1 MSKKEIK
8 FGNEAMSSIAKGVEI
23 LAKTVG
29 STLGPG
35 GRNVIFENYGWPLVT
50 KDGVTVARQ
59 IELEDKWENIGAQM
73 VKQVANKTCKDA
85 GDGTTTATV
94 LANAI
99 LSEGIKAI
107 SFGKYNPIDIQRGI
121 NKAVECAIDYIEKN
135 IRKDISDNNQIREI
149 SRVSANWDTELGD
162 IVADAIINVGI
173 DGHVEIDEKH
183 EYESK
188 LTIIDGIN
196 FDRGYRSIHF
206 VNDEVRQICVMEN
219 PYVLLASGKMKDT
232 KGFIEIMKQIKK
244 VDGNL
249 FIVADDYDPFFLEF
263 LVTNKVRAGVKVC
276 CIKAPHYKDMREG
289 TMNDMAILLN
299 TTYYDPN
306 VSDIDLEDMDI
317 SYLGR
322 CDRIVCNQLK
332 TSFMGFSS
340 ADSKIVDMRIKEL
353 KEMANLED
361 VSEVIRGNALLR
373 IKQIQGKAAH
383 ITIGANSEIEFNE
396 KKDRVDDALH
406 ATRAAI
412 REGIVP
418 GGGYSYIKAS
428 HCPSLVKMSK
438 NIDADGIGANIIITA
453 LMVPFNKLLIN
464 AGLERDYTT
473 IANKIWKHTWHG
485 FNIKTKKFEHLLKSG
500 VIDPWTVTKSALRNA
515 ASVAGLMLSSQ
526 AIVADKEEELEKVY
540 VNQQIPQLF

>member
-1 MSKKEIK
+1 MKKEIR
-8 FGNEAMSSIAKGVEI
+8 FGSEVMQAISNGVEI

-35 GRNVIFENYGWPLVT
+35 GRNVIFDNWGWPLVT

-85 GDGTTTATV
+85 GDGTTTATI

-99 LSEGIKAI
+99 LKEGIKAI
-107 SFGKYNPIDIQRGI
+107 SFGKFNPIDVQRGI
-121 NKAVECAIDYIEKN
+121 NKAVDNVINYIEKH
-135 IRKDISDNNQIREI
+135 IRQDIMNDKRIREI
-149 SRVSANWDTELGD
+149 SRVSANWDSELGD

-173 DGHVEIDEKH
+173 DGHVDVEDKH

-188 LTIIDGIN
+188 LTIVDGIN

-206 VNDEVRQICVMEN
+206 VNDEVRQVCTMEN
-219 PYVLLASGKMKDT
+219 PYVLLASGKMNDT
-232 KGFIEIMKQIKK
+232 KGMLELLKQVKK
-244 VDGNL
+244 ADANL
-249 FIVADDYDPFFLEF
+249 FIVADDFDPFFLEF

-299 TTYYDPN
+299 TTYFDPN
-306 VSDIDLEDMDI
+306 VSNIDLEDMPLE
-317 SYLGR
+317 YLGK

-340 ADSKIVDMRIKEL
+340 ANSQNVDLRIKEL
-353 KEMANLED
+353 QELVNTKD
-361 VSEVIRGNALLR
+361 VSEVVAGNAKLR

-406 ATRAAI
+406 AVKAAI

-418 GGGYSYIKAS
+418 GGGYSYLKAIK
-428 HCPSLVKMSK
+428 CPALKKQAKSM
-438 NIDADGIGANIIITA
+438 DADGIGAAIIQKA
-453 LMVPFNKLLIN
+453 LSVPFAKLLSN
-464 AGLERDYTT
+464 AGLEQEFSS
-473 IANKIWKHTWHG
+473 IAKKIWLKTNYG
-485 FNIKTKKFEHLLKSG
+485 FNIKTKKFENLLNNG

-515 ASVAGLMLSSQ
+515 ASVAGLMLTSE
-526 AIVADKEEELEKVY
+526 AIVAEKEDEKEKIV
-540 VNQQIPQLF
+540 VNQQIPNLF

>member
-1 MSKKEIK
+1 MKKEIK
-8 FGNEAMSSIAKGVEI
+8 FGNDAMGSIAKGVEI

-99 LSEGIKAI
+99 LEEGIKAI

-121 NKAVECAIDYIEKN
+121 NKAVENVIDYIEKN
-135 IRKDISDNNQIREI
+135 IRKDISDDNQIREI
-149 SRVSANWDTELGD
+149 SRVSANWDNELGD
-162 IVADAIINVGI
+162 IVADAIISVGI
-173 DGHVEIDEKH
+173 DGHVEIDDKH

-206 VNDEVRQICVMEN
+206 VNDEVRQTCVMEN

-232 KGFIEIMKQIKK
+232 KGMLEILKQVKK
-244 VDGNL
+244 ADANL

-306 VSDIDLEDMDI
+306 ISDIDLEDMDL
-317 SYLGR
+317 SYLGQ
-322 CDRIVCNQLK
+322 CDMIVCNQMK
-332 TSFMGFSS
+332 TSFMGFSK
-340 ADSKIVDMRIKEL
+340 ADPLNVDLRIKEL
-353 KEMANLED
+353 KEMSNMDEI
-361 VSEVIRGNALLR
+361 SEVIRGNALLR
-373 IKQIQGKAAH
+373 IKQMQGKAAH

-418 GGGYSYIKAS
+418 GGGYSYLKAS
-428 HCPSLVKMSK
+428 RCSAITKQSK
-438 NIDADGIGANIIITA
+438 LMDADGIGANIIIKA
-453 LMVPFNKLLIN
+453 LMEPFIKLLSN
-464 AGLERDYTT
+464 AGLEREYNT
-473 IANKIWKHTWHG
+473 IANKIWKQSLHG
-485 FNIKTKKFEHLLKSG
+485 FNIKTKKFENLFESG

-526 AIVADKEEELEKVY
+526 AIVADKEEEKEKVY
-540 VNQQIPQLF
+540 VNQQIPNLF

>member
-1 MSKKEIK
+1 MKKEIK
-8 FGNEAMSSIAKGVEI
+8 FGNEVMRSIAKGVET

-85 GDGTTTATV
+85 GDGTTTATI

-99 LSEGIKAI
+99 LEEGIKAI
-107 SFGKYNPIDIQRGI
+107 SFGKFNPIDIQRGI
-121 NKAVECAIDYIEKN
+121 NKAVEHVVNFIEKN
-135 IRKDISDNNQIREI
+135 IRQDIDSDNRIREI
-149 SRVSANWDTELGD
+149 SRVSANWDKELGD
-162 IVADAIINVGI
+162 IVANAIINVGI
-173 DGHVEIDEKH
+173 DGHIDIDEKH

-206 VNDEVRQICVMEN
+206 INDEVRQTCVMDN
-219 PYVLLASGKMKDT
+219 PYVLLASGKMSDI
-232 KGFIEIMKQIKK
+232 KGMMQILKQIKK
-244 VDGNL
+244 QDANL
-249 FIVADDYDPFFLEF
+249 FIVADDFDPFFLEF

-306 VSDIDLEDMDI
+306 VSSIDLEDM
-317 SYLGR
+317 SLEYLGR

-340 ADSKIVDMRIKEL
+340 ANSQSIEIRIKEL
-353 KEMANLED
+353 QEMASQKD
-361 VSEVIRGNALLR
+361 ISEVIRGAAQLR

-412 REGIVP
+412 KEGIVP
-418 GGGYSYIKAS
+418 GGGYSYLKATR
-428 HCPSLVKMSK
+428 CKELLNQAKSL
-438 NIDADGIGANIIITA
+438 DADGIGANIILKA
-453 LMVPFNKLLIN
+453 LTEPFVKLLQN
-464 AGLERDYTT
+464 AGLEKEYN
-473 IANKIWKHTWHG
+473 IISSKILRNTNCG
-485 FNIKTKKFEHLLKSG
+485 FNLKSKKFENLLENG
-500 VIDPWTVTKSALRNA
+500 VVDPWTVTKSALRNA
-515 ASVAGLMLSSQ
+515 ASVAGLMISSE
-526 AIVADKEEELEKVY
+526 AIVADKEETQEKVY

>member
-1 MSKKEIK
+1 MKKEIK
-8 FGNEAMSSIAKGVEI
+8 FGNEVMRSIAKGVET

-35 GRNVIFENYGWPLVT
+35 GRNVIFENFGWPLVT

-85 GDGTTTATV
+85 GDGTTTATI

-99 LSEGIKAI
+99 LEEGIKAI
-107 SFGKYNPIDIQRGI
+107 SFGKFNPIDIQRGI
-121 NKAVECAIDYIEKN
+121 NKAVEHAIDFIEKN
-135 IRKDISDNNQIREI
+135 IRQDIDSDNRIREI
-149 SRVSANWDTELGD
+149 SRVSANWDKELGD
-162 IVADAIINVGI
+162 IVANAIINVGI
-173 DGHVEIDEKH
+173 DGHIDIDEKH

-206 VNDEVRQICVMEN
+206 INDEVRQTCVMDN
-219 PYVLLASGKMKDT
+219 PYVLLASGKMSDI
-232 KGFIEIMKQIKK
+232 KGMMQILKQVKK
-244 VDGNL
+244 QDANL
-249 FIVADDYDPFFLEF
+249 FIVADDFDPFFLEF

-306 VSDIDLEDMDI
+306 VSSIDLEDMSLD
-317 SYLGR
+317 YLGK

-340 ADSKIVDMRIKEL
+340 ANSQSVEIRIKEL
-353 KEMANLED
+353 QELASQKD
-361 VSEVIRGNALLR
+361 ISDVIRGAAQLR

-412 REGIVP
+412 KEGIVP
-418 GGGYSYIKAS
+418 GGGYSYLKATR
-428 HCPSLVKMSK
+428 CKELLNQAKSL
-438 NIDADGIGANIIITA
+438 DADGIGANIILKA
-453 LMVPFNKLLIN
+453 LTEPFVKLLQN
-464 AGLERDYTT
+464 AGLEKEYN
-473 IANKIWKHTWHG
+473 IISSKILRNTNCG
-485 FNIKTKKFEHLLKSG
+485 FNLKTKKFENLLENG
-500 VIDPWTVTKSALRNA
+500 VVDPWTVTKSALRNA
-515 ASVAGLMLSSQ
+515 ASVAGLMISSE
-526 AIVADKEEELEKVY
+526 AIVADKEETQEKIY

>member
-1 MSKKEIK
+1 MKKEIK
-8 FGNEAMSSIAKGVEI
+8 FGNEVMRSIAKGVET

-85 GDGTTTATV
+85 GDGTTTATI

-99 LSEGIKAI
+99 LEEGIKAI
-107 SFGKYNPIDIQRGI
+107 SFGKFNPIDIQRGI
-121 NKAVECAIDYIEKN
+121 NKAVEHVVNFIEKN
-135 IRKDISDNNQIREI
+135 IRQDIDSDNRIREI
-149 SRVSANWDTELGD
+149 SRVSANWDKELGD
-162 IVADAIINVGI
+162 IVANAIINVGI
-173 DGHVEIDEKH
+173 DGHIDIDEKH

-206 VNDEVRQICVMEN
+206 INDEVRQTCVMDN
-219 PYVLLASGKMKDT
+219 PYVLLASGKMSDI
-232 KGFIEIMKQIKK
+232 KGMMEILKQIKK
-244 VDGNL
+244 QDANL
-249 FIVADDYDPFFLEF
+249 FIVADDFDPFFLEF

-306 VSDIDLEDMDI
+306 VSSIDLEDMSLD
-317 SYLGR
+317 YLGK

-340 ADSKIVDMRIKEL
+340 ANSQSIEIRIKEL
-353 KEMANLED
+353 QELASQKD
-361 VSEVIRGNALLR
+361 ISDVIRGAAQLR

-412 REGIVP
+412 KEGIVP
-418 GGGYSYIKAS
+418 GGGYSYLKATR
-428 HCPSLVKMSK
+428 CKELLNQAKSL
-438 NIDADGIGANIIITA
+438 DADGIGANIILKA
-453 LMVPFNKLLIN
+453 LTEPFVKLLQN
-464 AGLERDYTT
+464 AGLEKEYN
-473 IANKIWKHTWHG
+473 IISSKILRNTNCG
-485 FNIKTKKFEHLLKSG
+485 FNLKSKKFENLLENG
-500 VIDPWTVTKSALRNA
+500 VVDPWTVTKSALRNA
-515 ASVAGLMLSSQ
+515 ASVAGLMISSE
-526 AIVADKEEELEKVY
+526 AIVADKEETQEKVY

>member
-1 MSKKEIK
+1 MKKEIK
-8 FGNEAMSSIAKGVEI
+8 FGNEVMRSIAKGVET

-35 GRNVIFENYGWPLVT
+35 GRNVIFENFGWPLVT

-85 GDGTTTATV
+85 GDGTTTATI

-99 LSEGIKAI
+99 LEEGIKAI
-107 SFGKYNPIDIQRGI
+107 SFGKFNPIDIQRGI
-121 NKAVECAIDYIEKN
+121 NKAVEHAIDFIEKN
-135 IRKDISDNNQIREI
+135 IRQDIDSDNRIREI
-149 SRVSANWDTELGD
+149 SRVSANWDKELGD
-162 IVADAIINVGI
+162 IVANAIINVGI
-173 DGHVEIDEKH
+173 DGHIDIDEKH

-206 VNDEVRQICVMEN
+206 INDEVRQTCVMDN
-219 PYVLLASGKMKDT
+219 PYVLLASGKMSDI
-232 KGFIEIMKQIKK
+232 KGMMQILKQIKK
-244 VDGNL
+244 QDANL
-249 FIVADDYDPFFLEF
+249 FIVADDFDPFFLEF

-306 VSDIDLEDMDI
+306 VSSIDLEDMSLD
-317 SYLGR
+317 YLGK
-322 CDRIVCNQLK
+322 CDKIVCNQLK

-340 ADSKIVDMRIKEL
+340 ANSQSVEIRIKEL
-353 KEMANLED
+353 QELASQKD
-361 VSEVIRGNALLR
+361 ISDVIRGAAQLR

-412 REGIVP
+412 KEGIVP
-418 GGGYSYIKAS
+418 GGGYSYLKATR
-428 HCPSLVKMSK
+428 CKELLNQAKSL
-438 NIDADGIGANIIITA
+438 DADGIGANIILKA
-453 LMVPFNKLLIN
+453 LTEPFVKLLQN
-464 AGLERDYTT
+464 AGLEKEYN
-473 IANKIWKHTWHG
+473 IISSKILRNTNCG
-485 FNIKTKKFEHLLKSG
+485 FNLKTKKFENLLENG
-500 VIDPWTVTKSALRNA
+500 VVDPWTVTKSALRNA
-515 ASVAGLMLSSQ
+515 ASVAGLMISSE
-526 AIVADKEEELEKVY
+526 AIVADKEETQEKVY

>member
-1 MSKKEIK
+1 MKKEIR
-8 FGNEAMSSIAKGVEI
+8 FGNEVLQSISNGVEI

-35 GRNVIFENYGWPLVT
+35 GRNVIFDNWGWPLVT

-99 LSEGIKAI
+99 LKEGIKAI
-107 SFGKYNPIDIQRGI
+107 SFGKFNPIDVQRGI
-121 NKAVECAIDYIEKN
+121 NKAVEIVVDYIEKN
-135 IRKDISDNNQIREI
+135 IRQDIDDEKRVREI
-149 SRVSANWDTELGD
+149 SRVSANWDNELGD

-173 DGHVEIDEKH
+173 DGHVDIEDKH

-188 LTIIDGIN
+188 LTIVDGIN

-219 PYVLLASGKMKDT
+219 PYVLLASGKMNDT
-232 KGFIEIMKQIKK
+232 KGLLELLKQVKK
-244 VDGNL
+244 ADANL
-249 FIVADDYDPFFLEF
+249 FIVADDFDPFLLEF

-306 VSDIDLEDMDI
+306 VSSIDLEDMSLD
-317 SYLGR
+317 YLGK

-340 ADSKIVDMRIKEL
+340 AKDESVKIRLKEL
-353 KEMANLED
+353 KELANSKD
-361 VSEVIRGNALLR
+361 VSEVIRGNAELR
-373 IKQIQGKAAH
+373 IKQMQGKAAS

-412 REGIVP
+412 KEGIVP
-418 GGGYSYIKAS
+418 GGGYSYLKAIKSPA
-428 HCPSLVKMSK
+428 LVKQSK
-438 NIDADGIGANIIITA
+438 SIDADGIGASIIQKA
-453 LMVPFNKLLIN
+453 LAVPFNKLLTNI
-464 AGLERDYTT
+464 GLEQEFSS
-473 IANKIWKHTWHG
+473 IAKKIWSNTNHG
-485 FNIKTKKFEHLLKSG
+485 FNIKTKKFENLLNSG

-515 ASVAGLMLSSQ
+515 ASVAGLMLTSE
-526 AIVADKEEELEKVY
+526 AIVAEKEEEKEKVV
-540 VNQQIPQLF
+540 VNQSLPQLF

>member
-1 MSKKEIK
+1 MKKEIK
-8 FGNEAMSSIAKGVEI
+8 FGNEVMRSIAKGVET

-35 GRNVIFENYGWPLVT
+35 GRNVIFENFGWPLVT

-85 GDGTTTATV
+85 GDGTTTATI

-99 LSEGIKAI
+99 LEEGIKAI
-107 SFGKYNPIDIQRGI
+107 SFGKFNPIDIQRGI
-121 NKAVECAIDYIEKN
+121 NKAVEHVINFIEKN
-135 IRKDISDNNQIREI
+135 IRQDIDSDNRIREI
-149 SRVSANWDTELGD
+149 SRVSANWDKELGD
-162 IVADAIINVGI
+162 IVANAIINVGI
-173 DGHVEIDEKH
+173 DGHIDIDEKH

-206 VNDEVRQICVMEN
+206 INDEVRQTCVMDN
-219 PYVLLASGKMKDT
+219 PYVLLASGKMSDI
-232 KGFIEIMKQIKK
+232 KGMMQILKQIKK
-244 VDGNL
+244 QDANL
-249 FIVADDYDPFFLEF
+249 FIVADDFDPFFLEF

-306 VSDIDLEDMDI
+306 VSSIDLEDMSLD
-317 SYLGR
+317 YLGK

-340 ADSKIVDMRIKEL
+340 ANSQSVEIRIKEL
-353 KEMANLED
+353 QELASQKD
-361 VSEVIRGNALLR
+361 ISEVIRGAAQLR

-412 REGIVP
+412 KEGIVP
-418 GGGYSYIKAS
+418 GGGYSYLKATR
-428 HCPSLVKMSK
+428 CKELLNQAKSL
-438 NIDADGIGANIIITA
+438 DADGIGANIILKA
-453 LMVPFNKLLIN
+453 LTEPFVKLLQN
-464 AGLERDYTT
+464 AGLEKEYN
-473 IANKIWKHTWHG
+473 IISSKILRNTNCG
-485 FNIKTKKFEHLLKSG
+485 FNLKTKKFENLLENG
-500 VIDPWTVTKSALRNA
+500 VVDPWTVTKSALRNA
-515 ASVAGLMLSSQ
+515 ASVAGLMISSE
-526 AIVADKEEELEKVY
+526 AIVADKEETQEKVY

>member
-1 MSKKEIK
+1 MKKEIK
-8 FGNEAMSSIAKGVEI
+8 FGNEVMRSIAKGVET

-85 GDGTTTATV
+85 GDGTTTATI

-99 LSEGIKAI
+99 LEEGIKAI
-107 SFGKYNPIDIQRGI
+107 SFGKFNPIDIQRGI
-121 NKAVECAIDYIEKN
+121 NKAVEHVINFIEKN
-135 IRKDISDNNQIREI
+135 IRQDIDSDNRIREI
-149 SRVSANWDTELGD
+149 SRVSANWDKELGD
-162 IVADAIINVGI
+162 IVANAIINVGI
-173 DGHVEIDEKH
+173 DGHIDIDEKH

-206 VNDEVRQICVMEN
+206 INDEVRQTCVMDN
-219 PYVLLASGKMKDT
+219 PYVLLASGKMSDI
-232 KGFIEIMKQIKK
+232 KGMMEILKQIKK
-244 VDGNL
+244 QDANL
-249 FIVADDYDPFFLEF
+249 FIVADDFDPFFLEF

-306 VSDIDLEDMDI
+306 VSSIDLEDMSLD
-317 SYLGR
+317 YLGK

-340 ADSKIVDMRIKEL
+340 VNSQSIEIRIKEL
-353 KEMANLED
+353 QELASQKD
-361 VSEVIRGNALLR
+361 ISDVIRGAAQLR

-412 REGIVP
+412 KEGIVP
-418 GGGYSYIKAS
+418 GGGYSYLKATR
-428 HCPSLVKMSK
+428 CKELLNQAKSL
-438 NIDADGIGANIIITA
+438 DADGIGANIILKA
-453 LMVPFNKLLIN
+453 LTEPFVKLLQN
-464 AGLERDYTT
+464 AGLEKEYN
-473 IANKIWKHTWHG
+473 IISSKILRNTNCG
-485 FNIKTKKFEHLLKSG
+485 FNLKSKKFENLLENG
-500 VIDPWTVTKSALRNA
+500 VVDPWTVTKSALRNA
-515 ASVAGLMLSSQ
+515 ASVAGLMISSE
-526 AIVADKEEELEKVY
+526 AIVADKEETQEKVY

>member
-1 MSKKEIK
+1 MKKEIK
-8 FGNEAMSSIAKGVEI
+8 FGNEVMRSIAKGVET

-85 GDGTTTATV
+85 GDGTTTATI

-99 LSEGIKAI
+99 LEEGIKAI
-107 SFGKYNPIDIQRGI
+107 SFGKFNPIDIQRGI
-121 NKAVECAIDYIEKN
+121 NKAVEHVVNFIEKN
-135 IRKDISDNNQIREI
+135 IRQDIDSDNRIREI
-149 SRVSANWDTELGD
+149 SRVSANWDKELGD
-162 IVADAIINVGI
+162 IVANAIINVGI
-173 DGHVEIDEKH
+173 DGHIDIDEKH

-206 VNDEVRQICVMEN
+206 INDEVRQTCVMDN
-219 PYVLLASGKMKDT
+219 PYVLLASGKMSDI
-232 KGFIEIMKQIKK
+232 KGMMQILKQIKK
-244 VDGNL
+244 QDANL
-249 FIVADDYDPFFLEF
+249 FIVADDFDPFFLEF

-306 VSDIDLEDMDI
+306 VSSIDLEDM
-317 SYLGR
+317 SLEYLGK

-340 ADSKIVDMRIKEL
+340 ANSQSIEIRIKEL
-353 KEMANLED
+353 QELASQKD
-361 VSEVIRGNALLR
+361 VSEVIRGASQLR

-412 REGIVP
+412 KEGIVP
-418 GGGYSYIKAS
+418 GGGYSYLKATR
-428 HCPSLVKMSK
+428 CKELLNQAKSL
-438 NIDADGIGANIIITA
+438 DADGIGANIILKA
-453 LMVPFNKLLIN
+453 LTEPFVKLLQN
-464 AGLERDYTT
+464 AGLEKEYN
-473 IANKIWKHTWHG
+473 IISSKILRNTNCG
-485 FNIKTKKFEHLLKSG
+485 FNLKSKKFENLLENG
-500 VIDPWTVTKSALRNA
+500 VVDPWTVTKSALRNA
-515 ASVAGLMLSSQ
+515 ASVAGLMISSE
-526 AIVADKEEELEKVY
+526 AIVADKEETQEKVY

>member
-1 MSKKEIK
+1 MKKEIK
-8 FGNEAMSSIAKGVEI
+8 FGNEVMRSIAKGVET

-35 GRNVIFENYGWPLVT
+35 GRNVIFENFGWPLVT

-85 GDGTTTATV
+85 GDGTTTATI

-99 LSEGIKAI
+99 LEEGIKAI
-107 SFGKYNPIDIQRGI
+107 SFGKFNPIDIQRGI
-121 NKAVECAIDYIEKN
+121 NKAVEHAIDFIEKN
-135 IRKDISDNNQIREI
+135 IRQDIDSDNRIREI
-149 SRVSANWDTELGD
+149 SRVSANWDKELGD
-162 IVADAIINVGI
+162 IVANAIINVGI
-173 DGHVEIDEKH
+173 DGHIDIDEKH

-206 VNDEVRQICVMEN
+206 INDEVRQTCVMDN
-219 PYVLLASGKMKDT
+219 PYVLLASGKMSDI
-232 KGFIEIMKQIKK
+232 KGMMQILKQVKK
-244 VDGNL
+244 QDANL
-249 FIVADDYDPFFLEF
+249 FIVADDFDPFFLEF

-306 VSDIDLEDMDI
+306 VSSIDLEDMSLD
-317 SYLGR
+317 YLGK

-340 ADSKIVDMRIKEL
+340 ANSQSVEIRIKEL
-353 KEMANLED
+353 QELASQKD
-361 VSEVIRGNALLR
+361 ISDVIRGAAQLR

-412 REGIVP
+412 KEGIVP
-418 GGGYSYIKAS
+418 GGGYSYLKATR
-428 HCPSLVKMSK
+428 CKELLNQAKSL
-438 NIDADGIGANIIITA
+438 DADGIGANIILKA
-453 LMVPFNKLLIN
+453 LTEPFVKLLQN
-464 AGLERDYTT
+464 AGLEKEYN
-473 IANKIWKHTWHG
+473 IISSKILRNTNCG
-485 FNIKTKKFEHLLKSG
+485 FNLKSKKFENLLENG
-500 VIDPWTVTKSALRNA
+500 VVDPWTVTKSALRNA
-515 ASVAGLMLSSQ
+515 ASVAGLMISSE
-526 AIVADKEEELEKVY
+526 AIVADKEETQEKVY

>member
-1 MSKKEIK
+1 MKKEIK
-8 FGNEAMSSIAKGVEI
+8 FGNEVMRSIAKGVET

-99 LSEGIKAI
+99 LEEGIKAI
-107 SFGKYNPIDIQRGI
+107 SFGKFNPIDIQRGI
-121 NKAVECAIDYIEKN
+121 NKAVEHAINYIEKN
-135 IRKDISDNNQIREI
+135 IRQDIDSDNRIREI
-149 SRVSANWDTELGD
+149 SRVSANWDKELGD
-162 IVADAIINVGI
+162 IVANAIINVGI
-173 DGHVEIDEKH
+173 DGHIDIDEKH

-206 VNDEVRQICVMEN
+206 VNDEVRQTCVMDN
-219 PYVLLASGKMKDT
+219 PYVLLASGKMSDI
-232 KGFIEIMKQIKK
+232 KGMMQILKQVKK
-244 VDGNL
+244 QDANL
-249 FIVADDYDPFFLEF
+249 FIVADDFDPFFLEF

-306 VSDIDLEDMDI
+306 VSSIDLEDM
-317 SYLGR
+317 SLEYLGK
-322 CDRIVCNQLK
+322 CDRIVCNQMK

-340 ADSKIVDMRIKEL
+340 ANTQSVDIRIKEL
-353 KEMANLED
+353 QELASQKD
-361 VSEVIRGNALLR
+361 ISEVIRGAAQLR

-412 REGIVP
+412 KEGIVP
-418 GGGYSYIKAS
+418 GGGYSYLKATR
-428 HCPSLVKMSK
+428 CKELINQAKSL
-438 NIDADGIGANIIITA
+438 DADGIGANIILKA
-453 LMVPFNKLLIN
+453 LTEPFVKLLQN
-464 AGLERDYTT
+464 AGLEKEYN
-473 IANKIWKHTWHG
+473 IISSKILRNTNCG
-485 FNIKTKKFEHLLKSG
+485 FNLKSKKFENLLENG
-500 VIDPWTVTKSALRNA
+500 VVDPWTVTKSALRNA
-515 ASVAGLMLSSQ
+515 ASVAGLMISSE
-526 AIVADKEEELEKVY
+526 AIVADKEEPQEKIY
-540 VNQQIPQLF
+540 TNQQIPQLF

>member
-1 MSKKEIK
+1 MKKEIK
-8 FGNEAMSSIAKGVEI
+8 FGNEVMRSIAKGVET

-35 GRNVIFENYGWPLVT
+35 GRNVIFENFGWPLVT

-85 GDGTTTATV
+85 GDGTTTATI

-99 LSEGIKAI
+99 LEEGIKAI
-107 SFGKYNPIDIQRGI
+107 SFGKFNPIDIQRGI
-121 NKAVECAIDYIEKN
+121 NKAVEHAIDFIEKN
-135 IRKDISDNNQIREI
+135 IRQDIDSDNRIREI
-149 SRVSANWDTELGD
+149 SRVSANWDKELGD
-162 IVADAIINVGI
+162 IVANAIINVGI
-173 DGHVEIDEKH
+173 DGHIDIDEKH

-206 VNDEVRQICVMEN
+206 INDEVRQTCVMDN
-219 PYVLLASGKMKDT
+219 PYVLLASGKMSDI
-232 KGFIEIMKQIKK
+232 KGMMQILKQVKK
-244 VDGNL
+244 QDANL
-249 FIVADDYDPFFLEF
+249 FIVADDFDPFFLEF

-306 VSDIDLEDMDI
+306 VSSIDLEDMSLD
-317 SYLGR
+317 YLGK

-340 ADSKIVDMRIKEL
+340 ANSQSVEIRIKEL
-353 KEMANLED
+353 QELASQKD
-361 VSEVIRGNALLR
+361 ISEVIRGAAQLR

-412 REGIVP
+412 KEGIVP
-418 GGGYSYIKAS
+418 GGGYSYLKATR
-428 HCPSLVKMSK
+428 CKELLNQAKSL
-438 NIDADGIGANIIITA
+438 DADGIGANIILKA
-453 LMVPFNKLLIN
+453 LTEPFVKLLQN
-464 AGLERDYTT
+464 AGLEKEYN
-473 IANKIWKHTWHG
+473 IISSKILRNTNCG
-485 FNIKTKKFEHLLKSG
+485 FNLKSKKFENLLENG
-500 VIDPWTVTKSALRNA
+500 VVDPWTVTKSALRNA
-515 ASVAGLMLSSQ
+515 ASVAGLMISSE
-526 AIVADKEEELEKVY
+526 AIVADKEETQEKVY

>member
-1 MSKKEIK
+1 MKKEIK
-8 FGNEAMSSIAKGVEI
+8 FGNEVMRSIAKGVET

-35 GRNVIFENYGWPLVT
+35 GRNVIFENFGWPLVT

-85 GDGTTTATV
+85 GDGTTTATI

-99 LSEGIKAI
+99 LEEGIKAI
-107 SFGKYNPIDIQRGI
+107 SFGKFNPIDIQRGI
-121 NKAVECAIDYIEKN
+121 NKAVEHVINFIEKN
-135 IRKDISDNNQIREI
+135 IRQDIDSDNRIREI
-149 SRVSANWDTELGD
+149 SRVSANWDKELGD
-162 IVADAIINVGI
+162 IVANAIINVGI
-173 DGHVEIDEKH
+173 DGHIDIDEKH

-206 VNDEVRQICVMEN
+206 INDEVRQTCVMDN
-219 PYVLLASGKMKDT
+219 PYVLLASGKMSDI
-232 KGFIEIMKQIKK
+232 KGMMQILKQIKK
-244 VDGNL
+244 QDANL
-249 FIVADDYDPFFLEF
+249 FIVADDFDPFFLEF

-306 VSDIDLEDMDI
+306 VSSIDLEDMSLD
-317 SYLGR
+317 YLGK

-340 ADSKIVDMRIKEL
+340 ANSQSVEIRIKEL
-353 KEMANLED
+353 QELASQKD
-361 VSEVIRGNALLR
+361 ISEVIRGAAQLR

-412 REGIVP
+412 KEGIVP
-418 GGGYSYIKAS
+418 GGGYSYLKATR
-428 HCPSLVKMSK
+428 CKELLNQAKSL
-438 NIDADGIGANIIITA
+438 DADGIGANIILKA
-453 LMVPFNKLLIN
+453 LTEPFVKLLQN
-464 AGLERDYTT
+464 AGLEKEYN
-473 IANKIWKHTWHG
+473 IISSKILRNTNCG
-485 FNIKTKKFEHLLKSG
+485 FNLKSKKFENLLENG
-500 VIDPWTVTKSALRNA
+500 VVDPWTVTKSALRNA
-515 ASVAGLMLSSQ
+515 ASVAGLMISSE
-526 AIVADKEEELEKVY
+526 AIVADKEETQEKVY

>member
-1 MSKKEIK
+1 MKKEIK
-8 FGNEAMSSIAKGVEI
+8 FGNEVMRSIAKGVET

-35 GRNVIFENYGWPLVT
+35 GRNVIFENFGWPLVT

-85 GDGTTTATV
+85 GDGTTTATI

-99 LSEGIKAI
+99 LEEGIKAI
-107 SFGKYNPIDIQRGI
+107 SFGKFNPIDIQRGI
-121 NKAVECAIDYIEKN
+121 NKAVEHVINFIEKN
-135 IRKDISDNNQIREI
+135 IRQDIDSDNRIREI
-149 SRVSANWDTELGD
+149 SRVSANWDKELGD
-162 IVADAIINVGI
+162 IVANAIINVGI
-173 DGHVEIDEKH
+173 DGHIDIDEKH

-206 VNDEVRQICVMEN
+206 INDEVRQTCVMDN
-219 PYVLLASGKMKDT
+219 PYVLLASGKMSDI
-232 KGFIEIMKQIKK
+232 KGMMQILKQVKK
-244 VDGNL
+244 QDANL
-249 FIVADDYDPFFLEF
+249 FIVADDFDPFFLEF

-306 VSDIDLEDMDI
+306 VSSIDLEDMSLD
-317 SYLGR
+317 YLGK

-340 ADSKIVDMRIKEL
+340 ANSQSVEIRIKEL
-353 KEMANLED
+353 QELASQKD
-361 VSEVIRGNALLR
+361 ISEVIRGAAQLR

-412 REGIVP
+412 KEGIVP
-418 GGGYSYIKAS
+418 GGGYSYLKATR
-428 HCPSLVKMSK
+428 CKELLNQAKSL
-438 NIDADGIGANIIITA
+438 DADGIGANIILKA
-453 LMVPFNKLLIN
+453 LTEPFVKLLQN
-464 AGLERDYTT
+464 AGLEKEYN
-473 IANKIWKHTWHG
+473 IISSKILRNTNCG
-485 FNIKTKKFEHLLKSG
+485 FNLKSKKFENLLENG
-500 VIDPWTVTKSALRNA
+500 VVDPWTVTKSALRNA
-515 ASVAGLMLSSQ
+515 ASVAGLMISSE
-526 AIVADKEEELEKVY
+526 AIVADKEETQEKVY

>member
-1 MSKKEIK
+1 MKKEIK
-8 FGNEAMSSIAKGVEI
+8 FGNEVMRSIAKGVET

-85 GDGTTTATV
+85 GDGTTTATI

-99 LSEGIKAI
+99 LEEGIKAI
-107 SFGKYNPIDIQRGI
+107 SFGKFNPIDIQRGI
-121 NKAVECAIDYIEKN
+121 NKAVEHVINFIEKN
-135 IRKDISDNNQIREI
+135 IRQDIDSDNRIREI
-149 SRVSANWDTELGD
+149 SRVSANWDKELGD
-162 IVADAIINVGI
+162 IVANAIINVGI
-173 DGHVEIDEKH
+173 DGHIDIDEKH

-206 VNDEVRQICVMEN
+206 INDEVRQTCVMDN
-219 PYVLLASGKMKDT
+219 PYVLLASGKMSDI
-232 KGFIEIMKQIKK
+232 KGMMEILKQIKK
-244 VDGNL
+244 QDANL
-249 FIVADDYDPFFLEF
+249 FIVADDFDPFFLEF

-306 VSDIDLEDMDI
+306 VSSIDLEDMSLD
-317 SYLGR
+317 YLGK

-340 ADSKIVDMRIKEL
+340 ANSQSIEIRIKEL
-353 KEMANLED
+353 QELASQKD
-361 VSEVIRGNALLR
+361 ISDVIRGAAQLR

-412 REGIVP
+412 KEGIVP
-418 GGGYSYIKAS
+418 GGGYSYLKATR
-428 HCPSLVKMSK
+428 CKELLNQAKSL
-438 NIDADGIGANIIITA
+438 DADGIGANIILKA
-453 LMVPFNKLLIN
+453 LTEPFVKLLQN
-464 AGLERDYTT
+464 AGLEKEYN
-473 IANKIWKHTWHG
+473 IISSKILRNTNCG
-485 FNIKTKKFEHLLKSG
+485 FNLKSKKFENLLENG
-500 VIDPWTVTKSALRNA
+500 VVDPWTVTKSALRNA
-515 ASVAGLMLSSQ
+515 ASVAGLMISSE
-526 AIVADKEEELEKVY
+526 AIVADKEETQEKVY

>member
-1 MSKKEIK
+1 MKKEIK
-8 FGNEAMSSIAKGVEI
+8 FGNEVMRSIAKGVET

-35 GRNVIFENYGWPLVT
+35 GRNVIFENFGWPLVT

-85 GDGTTTATV
+85 GDGTTTATI

-99 LSEGIKAI
+99 LEEGIKAI
-107 SFGKYNPIDIQRGI
+107 SFGKFNPIDIQRGI
-121 NKAVECAIDYIEKN
+121 NKAVEHVINFIEKN
-135 IRKDISDNNQIREI
+135 IRQDIDSDNRIREI
-149 SRVSANWDTELGD
+149 SRVSANWDKELGD
-162 IVADAIINVGI
+162 IVANAIINVGI
-173 DGHVEIDEKH
+173 DGHIDIDEKH

-206 VNDEVRQICVMEN
+206 INDEVRQTCVMDN
-219 PYVLLASGKMKDT
+219 PYVLLASGKMSDI
-232 KGFIEIMKQIKK
+232 KGMMQILKQIKK
-244 VDGNL
+244 QDANL
-249 FIVADDYDPFFLEF
+249 FIVADDFDPFFLEF

-306 VSDIDLEDMDI
+306 VSSIDLEDMSLD
-317 SYLGR
+317 YLGK
-322 CDRIVCNQLK
+322 CDKIVCNQLK

-340 ADSKIVDMRIKEL
+340 ANSQSVEIRIKEL
-353 KEMANLED
+353 QELASQKD
-361 VSEVIRGNALLR
+361 ISDVIRGAAQLR

-412 REGIVP
+412 KEGIVP
-418 GGGYSYIKAS
+418 GGGYSYLKATR
-428 HCPSLVKMSK
+428 CKELLNQAKSL
-438 NIDADGIGANIIITA
+438 DADGIGANIILKA
-453 LMVPFNKLLIN
+453 LTEPFVKLLQN
-464 AGLERDYTT
+464 AGLEKEYN
-473 IANKIWKHTWHG
+473 IISSKILRNTNCG
-485 FNIKTKKFEHLLKSG
+485 FNLKTKKFENLLENG
-500 VIDPWTVTKSALRNA
+500 VVDPWTVTKSALRNA
-515 ASVAGLMLSSQ
+515 ASVAGLMISSE
-526 AIVADKEEELEKVY
+526 AIVADKEETQEKVY